1 MLVSEKHGLTLEIEK
16 LAEKYGRTREAL
28 LPILQEIQM
37 KHGYISEFAQQEIA
51 NFLDIHPVE
60 VYGVVTFYA
69 FLSRKPQG
77 RYIVKL
83 CQTIACDLAGKE
95 AIARA
100 IERELNIKFGETTP
114 DMKFTLEYINCMGMC
129 DQGPALLI
137 NDDVYTHLTP
147 HKTIEII
154 KSYK

>member
-16 LAEKYGRTREAL
+16 LAEKYGRTRDAL

-37 KHGYISEFAQQEIA
+37 RHGYVSEFAQQEIA

-69 FLSRKPQG
+69 FLSRKPEG
-77 RYIVKL
+77 RNIVRL

-100 IERELNIKFGETTP
+100 IERELNIKFGETTS
-114 DMKFTLEYINCMGMC
+114 DTKFTLEYINCMGMC

-137 NDDVYTHLTP
+137 NDYVYTHLTP
-147 HKTIEII
+147 HKAVEII

>member
-28 LPILQEIQM
+28 LPILQDIQM
-37 KHGYISEFAQQEIA
+37 RYGYVSEFAQQEIA

-69 FLSRKPQG
+69 FLSREPEG

-100 IERELNIKFGETTP
+100 IERELGIKFGDTTP
-114 DMKFTLEYINCMGMC
+114 DKKFTLQYINCMGMC
-129 DQGPALLI
+129 DQGPALLV

-147 HKTIEII
+147 HKAVEII

>member
-83 CQTIACDLAGKE
+83 CQTIACDLAGKK

>member
-1 MLVSEKHGLTLEIEK
+1 MLVSEKHGLTAEIES

-37 KHGYISEFAQQEIA
+37 RHGYISEFAQQEIA

-69 FLSRKPQG
+69 FLSRKPEG
-77 RYIVKL
+77 RYIIKL
-83 CQTIACDLAGKE
+83 CQTIACDLADKE

-100 IERELNIKFGETTP
+100 IERELNIKFGETTQ
-114 DMKFTLEYINCMGMC
+114 DTKFTLQYINCMGMC
-129 DQGPALLI
+129 DQGPAMLV

-147 HKTIEII
+147 HKAVEII

>member
-16 LAEKYGRTREAL
+16 LAEQYGRTRDAL

-37 KHGYISEFAQQEIA
+37 RHGYVSEFAQQEIA

-69 FLSRKPQG
+69 FLSRKPEG
-77 RYIVKL
+77 RYIVRL

-114 DMKFTLEYINCMGMC
+114 DTKFTLEYINCMGMC
-129 DQGPALLI
+129 DQGPALLV

-147 HKTIEII
+147 HKAVEII

>member
-1 MLVSEKHGLTLEIEK
+1 MLVSEKHGLTLEIEA

-37 KHGYISEFAQQEIA
+37 KHGYISEFAQQEVA

-69 FLSRKPQG
+69 FLSRKPEG
-77 RYIVKL
+77 RFIVKL

-114 DMKFTLEYINCMGMC
+114 DTKFTLQYINCMGMC

-147 HKTIEII
+147 HKAVEII